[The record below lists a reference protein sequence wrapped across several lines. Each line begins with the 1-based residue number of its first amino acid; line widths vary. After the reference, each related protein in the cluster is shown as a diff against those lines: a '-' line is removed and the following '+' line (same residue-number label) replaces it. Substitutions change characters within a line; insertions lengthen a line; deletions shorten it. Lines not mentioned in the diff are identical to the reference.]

1 MTEIPKDLELKALET
16 TNVPVAVVCPD
27 QESILLAI
35 KKGHEIN
42 LINPTLIGNKTNRAN
57 SFQLI

>member
-35 KKGHEIN
+35 KKGHEIVRVFFYHDG
-42 LINPTLIGNKTNRAN
+42 INNANK
-57 SFQLI
+57 F